1 MDKYKYTLQTNLSDL
16 NLYQCGTQICES
28 GHFNGPAVRPYY
40 LLHFIMSG
48 SGIFQTNGQT
58 YQLSQGDAFLIC
70 PNKLSYYC
78 SDADTPWTYA
88 WIALD
93 GIKAE
98 EYFSRAGLN
107 RKNPIYHAADAATVQ
122 KSLLKI
128 VNYTKTNNYSE
139 LRLLG
144 LLYLFLAELTK
155 QSKTAAKLPFSPQ
168 EEYLQKIVKYIHVHI
183 WDRITVAELAAYVG
197 LDRSYL
203 YKIFKQALKISPQEF
218 ILNAKLQHACEL
230 LRTTD
235 MSIGNIARSVGYQD
249 QLAFSKIFKQ
259 KYNCSPKQYRNQKGE
274 YTHDL

>member
-16 NLYQCGTQICES
+16 NVYQCGTQICEA
-28 GHFNGPAVRPYY
+28 GHSNGPAVRPYY
-40 LLHFIMSG
+40 LLHFIISG
-48 SGIFQTNGQT
+48 SGIFQTGGQT
-58 YQLSQGDAFLIC
+58 YHLHSGDAFLIC

-78 SDADTPWTYA
+78 SDNQTPWTYA

-98 EYFSRAGLN
+98 EYFSRAGLTS
-107 RKNPIYHAADAATVQ
+107 KTPIYHAVDTLTVQ
-122 KSLLKI
+122 RSLLKV
-128 VNYTKTNNYSE
+128 VNYTKTNSYSE

-144 LLYLFLAELTK
+144 FLYLFLAELTK
-155 QSKTAAKLPFSPQ
+155 QSASASVAATSPK

-183 WDRITVAELAAYVG
+183 WDRITVAELAAHVG

-203 YKIFKQALKISPQEF
+203 YKIFKQSLKTSPQEF
-218 ILNAKLQHACEL
+218 ILNAKLQHACGL

-235 MSIGNIARSVGYQD
+235 MTIGSIARSVGYQD

-259 KYNCSPKQYRNQKGE
+259 KYGCSPKQYRFQKGE
-274 YTHDL
+274 NQQ